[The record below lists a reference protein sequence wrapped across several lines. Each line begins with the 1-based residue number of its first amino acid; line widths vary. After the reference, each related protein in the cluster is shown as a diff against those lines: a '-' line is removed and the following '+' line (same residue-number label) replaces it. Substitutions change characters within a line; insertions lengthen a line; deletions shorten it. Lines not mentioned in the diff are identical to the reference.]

1 MTEEKSEYTFVST
14 FTENFY
20 ELLVLVLEIP
30 GLSEI
35 DADHEIQQQ
44 ADDRK
49 QGNDEK
55 PCYLLGRITVIEN
68 DDHYGTDYQ
77 QYQKN
82 RENNPK
88 YCHSQSALETVRNVT
103 NFRKVSNSTTTA
115 GPTKSRREHKSAP
128 KEYRVPKV
136 QLPNG

>member
-30 GLSEI
+30 GLAEI

-49 QGNDEK
+49 QGNDKK
-55 PCYLLGRITVIEN
+55 PRYLFGRITIIEN
-68 DDHYGTDYQ
+68 DNHYGTDYQ

-82 RENNPK
+82 
-88 YCHSQSALETVRNVT
+88 
-103 NFRKVSNSTTTA
+103 
-115 GPTKSRREHKSAP
+115 
-128 KEYRVPKV
+128 
-136 QLPNG
+136 